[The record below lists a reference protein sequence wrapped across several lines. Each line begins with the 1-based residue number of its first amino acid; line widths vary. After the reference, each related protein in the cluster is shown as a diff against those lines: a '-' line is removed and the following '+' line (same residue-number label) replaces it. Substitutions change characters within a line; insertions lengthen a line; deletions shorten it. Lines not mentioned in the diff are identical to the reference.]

1 MSKTP
6 ELLPCPFCGSEA
18 VEIMTASDEEICHD
32 TQQAVCRYCGAVGG
46 IDHVGQGEEEA
57 ATMWNRRAQP
67 KPEPLTLRQL
77 QAEWRN
83 GSPVYAQNMD
93 NTKINRRSGVWCV
106 MLVHGRRIN
115 K

>member
-1 MSKTP
+1 MPDKTP
-6 ELLPCPFCGSEA
+6 ELLPCPFCGSVDVVMCPHLDDNLAETGLHY
-18 VEIMTASDEEICHD
+18 IHCNTCWIDTASYSKKE
-32 TQQAVCRYCGAVGG
+32 
-46 IDHVGQGEEEA
+46 HVVEK
-57 ATMWNRRAQP
+57 WNRRTQP